1 MPRRPPHRLY
11 HVVVGIRIPRTSAC
25 PRPGPVV
32 RQCSGG
38 RIDAT
43 TKETLW
49 DKYFT
54 GACNAGLIFTA
65 SAMVALP
72 MDVKAASA
80 TAARDDRGSEAE

>member
-1 MPRRPPHRLY
+1 MS
-11 HVVVGIRIPRTSAC
+11 VA
-25 PRPGPVV
+25 
-32 RQCSGG
+32 
-38 RIDAT
+38 

-65 SAMVALP
+65 SAMAALP
-72 MDVKAASA
+72 VDVKTALA

>member
-1 MPRRPPHRLY
+1 VP
-11 HVVVGIRIPRTSAC
+11 
-25 PRPGPVV
+25 
-32 RQCSGG
+32 QCSGG

-72 MDVKAASA
+72 MDVKTALA

>member
-1 MPRRPPHRLY
+1 M
-11 HVVVGIRIPRTSAC
+11 
-25 PRPGPVV
+25 
-32 RQCSGG
+32 
-38 RIDAT
+38 IDAT

-49 DKYFT
+49 NKYFT

-72 MDVKAASA
+72 MDVKTASA